1 MYADDTVIH
10 YSSKSVKSIE
20 TKLNEDL
27 LNVHKWFADNLL
39 SLKEKKSKFMLI
51 GGHQRLK
58 SCSAVSICINGSTL
72 ERVDTFKCLGIIVNQ
87 NMTWSDHIES
97 VVAKANQRIGLLKG
111 VKHLLP
117 RHARITLYNALILP
131 ILDYADI
138 VWGDKDNITLM
149 KMLQIVQNKAAK
161 IILDLPM
168 YASSTGALRTLKF
181 KPLDERRF
189 YHRCL
194 LVHKIKN
201 KQIDYKFDL
210 TTNSDVHQYNTRRK
224 NDFHLKKVKTNWGRQ
239 TFSYLALNDFNTL
252 PSAIKDTDSLGT
264 FKLHFK

>member
-1 MYADDTVIH
+1 
-10 YSSKSVKSIE
+10 
-20 TKLNEDL
+20 
-27 LNVHKWFADNLL
+27 
-39 SLKEKKSKFMLI
+39 
-51 GGHQRLK
+51 
-58 SCSAVSICINGSTL
+58 
-72 ERVDTFKCLGIIVNQ
+72 
-87 NMTWSDHIES
+87 
-97 VVAKANQRIGLLKG
+97 
-111 VKHLLP
+111 
-117 RHARITLYNALILP
+117 
-131 ILDYADI
+131 
-138 VWGDKDNITLM
+138 M
-149 KMLQIVQNKAAK
+149 KMLQIVQIKAAK
-161 IILDLPM
+161 IILDLPT
-168 YASSTGALRTLKF
+168 YASSTDALRTSKF

>member
-1 MYADDTVIH
+1 
-10 YSSKSVKSIE
+10 
-20 TKLNEDL
+20 
-27 LNVHKWFADNLL
+27 
-39 SLKEKKSKFMLI
+39 MLI
-51 GGHQRLK
+51 
-58 SCSAVSICINGSTL
+58 
-72 ERVDTFKCLGIIVNQ
+72 
-87 NMTWSDHIES
+87 
-97 VVAKANQRIGLLKG
+97 
-111 VKHLLP
+111 KHLLP
-117 RHARITLYNALILP
+117 RHARITLYNVLILP

-168 YASSTGALRTLKF
+168 YASSTDALRTLKF

-210 TTNSDVHQYNTRRK
+210 TLEGK

>member
-1 MYADDTVIH
+1 
-10 YSSKSVKSIE
+10 
-20 TKLNEDL
+20 
-27 LNVHKWFADNLL
+27 
-39 SLKEKKSKFMLI
+39 
-51 GGHQRLK
+51 
-58 SCSAVSICINGSTL
+58 
-72 ERVDTFKCLGIIVNQ
+72 
-87 NMTWSDHIES
+87 MTRSNHIES
-97 VVAKANQRIGLLKG
+97 VVAMANQRIGLLKR

-117 RHARITLYNALILP
+117 RHARITLYNTLILP
-131 ILDYADI
+131 VLDYADI

-161 IILDLPM
+161 IILYLPM
-168 YASSTGALRTLKF
+168 YASSTDALRALKS

-224 NDFHLKKVKTNWGRQ
+224 NDFHLKKV
-239 TFSYLALNDFNTL
+239 
-252 PSAIKDTDSLGT
+252 
-264 FKLHFK
+264 

>member
-1 MYADDTVIH
+1 M
-10 YSSKSVKSIE
+10 
-20 TKLNEDL
+20 
-27 LNVHKWFADNLL
+27 
-39 SLKEKKSKFMLI
+39 
-51 GGHQRLK
+51 
-58 SCSAVSICINGSTL
+58 
-72 ERVDTFKCLGIIVNQ
+72 
-87 NMTWSDHIES
+87 
-97 VVAKANQRIGLLKG
+97 
-111 VKHLLP
+111 
-117 RHARITLYNALILP
+117 

-149 KMLQIVQNKAAK
+149 KMLQIVQNKATK
-161 IILDLPM
+161 IILDLPT
-168 YASSTGALRTLKF
+168 YALSTDALRTLKF

-224 NDFHLKKVKTNWGRQ
+224 NDFHLKKVRTNWGRQ

-252 PSAIKDTDSLGT
+252 PSAIKDTRHFQIT
-264 FKLHFK
+264 F

>member
-1 MYADDTVIH
+1 MFCCFH
-10 YSSKSVKSIE
+10 
-20 TKLNEDL
+20 L
-27 LNVHKWFADNLL
+27 HKWVN
-39 SLKEKKSKFMLI
+39 
-51 GGHQRLK
+51 
-58 SCSAVSICINGSTL
+58 L
-72 ERVDTFKCLGIIVNQ
+72 ERVDTFKYLGITVNQ
-87 NMTWSDHIES
+87 NMTCSDHIES
-97 VVAKANQRIGLLKG
+97 VVAKASQRIVLLKR
-111 VKHLLP
+111 VKNLLP
-117 RHARITLYNALILP
+117 RHTRITLYNALILP

-138 VWGDKDNITLM
+138 VYNITLM

-168 YASSTGALRTLKF
+168 YASSTDALLTLKF
-181 KPLDERRF
+181 KPLHERRF
-189 YHRCL
+189 CHRCL

-210 TTNSDVHQYNTRRK
+210 TTNNDVHQYNTRRK

-239 TFSYLALNDFNTL
+239 TSSYLAFNDFNTL